1 LRQRGIEDLDVIGR
15 GVRARVARAQQ
26 RGHRLPGASV
36 AVIGKSQQRME
47 PKPAFIGRRGGLLL

>member
-26 RGHRLPGASV
+26 GAHRLPGASV

-47 PKPAFIGRRGGLLL
+47 PKPAFIL